1 MVGSMSVREAVIS
14 AIESV
19 AKEHNR
25 ELGPLTDDTELIN
38 TGLDSLCLAVVVVRL
53 EDQLGVDPFS
63 AVEDGEFPVK
73 LGDFVRIYENA
84 CA

>member
-14 AIESV
+14 AIERV

-38 TGLDSLCLAVVVVRL
+38 TGLDSLCLAVVIVRL

-63 AVEDGEFPVK
+63 AVEDAGFPFK
-73 LGDFVRIYENA
+73 LRDFVRIYENA